1 MRAKT
6 ITFEQASQSLLDAAI
21 DPLRWNAAMDLLG
34 EYAGAKGA
42 VMFAVKGQCP
52 GTPHSQSLSD
62 GLSEYFRDGWN
73 ERDERVRGI
82 PLLRQRNI
90 FTDQDFATPEE
101 MASSDYYRGLLAHHE
116 CNWSAVVG
124 FTDPEDEWSV
134 VFERGDRQGFFDS
147 SEQDDLVRFSA
158 PLRQAATLSRSLAY
172 AGAIGALDAYQAIG
186 CASFLMDTAGLVVRH
201 NEKAQA
207 LIGNGLELFRREL
220 RSMHAPDNAQL
231 QALIAS
237 HRPGKLVTQP
247 TVHTVLIR
255 RRERRPLLV
264 RGLRLQGLAASIFTR
279 GAILLLVSDPEDRGK
294 TATPETLTRMFGLT
308 ETEAVLTLYLEAEL
322 TLAEAA
328 ARMSITVETVRT
340 HMKRILTKTGTHRQ
354 QDLLML
360 LRRLR
365 P

>member
-1 MRAKT
+1 
-6 ITFEQASQSLLDAAI
+6 
-21 DPLRWNAAMDLLG
+21 
-34 EYAGAKGA
+34 
-42 VMFAVKGQCP
+42 
-52 GTPHSQSLSD
+52 
-62 GLSEYFRDGWN
+62 
-73 ERDERVRGI
+73 
-82 PLLRQRNI
+82 
-90 FTDQDFATPEE
+90 
-101 MASSDYYRGLLAHHE
+101 
-116 CNWSAVVG
+116 
-124 FTDPEDEWSV
+124 
-134 VFERGDRQGFFDS
+134 
-147 SEQDDLVRFSA
+147 
-158 PLRQAATLSRSLAY
+158 
-172 AGAIGALDAYQAIG
+172 
-186 CASFLMDTAGLVVRH
+186 
-201 NEKAQA
+201 
-207 LIGNGLELFRREL
+207 
-220 RSMHAPDNAQL
+220 MHAPDNAQL

-264 RGLRLQGLAASIFTR
+264 RGLRLEGLAASIFTR
-279 GAILLLVSDPEDRGK
+279 GAILPLVSDPEDRGK

-340 HMKRILTKTGTHRQ
+340 HMKRILTRTATHRQ